1 MSEGVLAA
9 AGTIAAGAAIL
20 YGTGAFEKDDDACKG
35 VQENLKASLEKAQS
49 SNKLTDASAAARAA
63 AMAEYACKYYSA
75 VKVNARNNMIIALI
89 QQAASFYFA
98 DKQHD
103 VAKQAQNRF
112 DEIWSN
118 QKDKSD
124 KFFNHW
130 YDNSRPIELRMLSE
144 ASEREKRGYQ
154 VDYETAK
161 DRAIATA
168 FKKNV
173 NINVKANTVRKCTNG
188 IVCFKGV
195 LQTALIHFAPL
206 NKRQQRQVP
215 STRMKAGRN
224 RWQVYP
230 TLAVILAQ

>member
-35 VQENLKASLEKAQS
+35 VQENLKAALEKAQS

-112 DEIWSN
+112 DEICLFKPLS
-118 QKDKSD
+118 KT
-124 KFFNHW
+124 
-130 YDNSRPIELRMLSE
+130 ELLQIVE
-144 ASEREKRGYQ
+144 L
-154 VDYETAK
+154 
-161 DRAIATA
+161 IL
-168 FKKNV
+168 N
-173 NINVKANTVRKCTNG
+173 NINQTLAPQKIKIHLSDLAKTRLIDAGYDPAFGARPLKRVVSKTVENIIAKANLSG
-188 IVCFKGV
+188 EIQSGD
-195 LQTALIHFAPL
+195 
-206 NKRQQRQVP
+206 
-215 STRMKAGRN
+215 
-224 RWQVYP
+224 
-230 TLAVILAQ
+230 TLEITEAQIEAELVQ